1 MIAAQVP
8 RSPRAAF
15 IMRVGIC
22 RIGVPLGAIV
32 FIVTLVDEYGTVFER
47 LRTSSGWIRLLGV
60 AVLCIGEWVVGAG
73 WLIGAALWHGRDV
86 IGRERRPRP

>member
-1 MIAAQVP
+1 MIAVRVP
-8 RSPRAAF
+8 PSSRAAF

-32 FIVTLVDEYGTVFER
+32 FIVTLVDEYRTVFER
-47 LRTSSGWIRLLGV
+47 LRTSSGWVRLLGV

-73 WLIGAALWHGRDV
+73 WFIGAALWHGRDV
-86 IGRERRPRP
+86 IGRERRPKP